1 MSAKQDPDNGSMDV
15 LDFHLPVDSTMA
27 ALLNS
32 EDTDNDKLITVDD
45 RGPKVG
51 VIRH

>member
-1 MSAKQDPDNGSMDV
+1 MSAQQHLDQGSTDV
-15 LDFHLPVDSTMA
+15 LDFHLPVDSTMTT
-27 ALLNS
+27 LLHS
-32 EDTDNDKLITVDD
+32 EDTDKDKLITIDD

>member
-1 MSAKQDPDNGSMDV
+1 MDV
-15 LDFHLPVDSTMA
+15 LDFHLSVDSTMA
-27 ALLNS
+27 ALLKS

>member
-1 MSAKQDPDNGSMDV
+1 MDV

-27 ALLNS
+27 TLLHS
-32 EDTDNDKLITVDD
+32 EDTDNDKLITIDD

-51 VIRH
+51 VIWY